1 MVKTSNIVNI
11 DYNTNL
17 EICFL
22 CNFIDNLKLEMA
34 YVPCAEIW
42 SAKSLK
48 CQNQFWASS
57 IHM

>member
-1 MVKTSNIVNI
+1 MWSYNAKEGYEGRLLDCIHMVKTSNIVNI

-34 YVPCAEIW
+34 YVPCAEI
-42 SAKSLK
+42 
-48 CQNQFWASS
+48 
-57 IHM
+57 